1 MNRAWP
7 IPHAVP
13 CLFLALATATLTLP
27 AQESKPSAKVQPLE
41 LVRATVANE
50 VAAGKNG
57 AIKFMFRSRKQI
69 PDGVQYK
76 LYVEG
81 NEAFASM
88 TVSGDG
94 LGLTPQVERKEQEHL
109 SQLLN
114 SPAKLRKEHEQEK
127 ETLENTLRI
136 VKALPDAFLY
146 KYDGEEPGRP
156 GLGKPGD
163 RLVRLKF
170 IPNPSYSPPSHVEQV
185 LQGMNGYLLIDAN
198 AKRLARIDSTLFREV
213 SFGWGIFGHLDKG
226 GHFVVQQGEVADGY
240 WAVTEMNLHITGK
253 ILMVKNLAL
262 ISDEVFTDFQRLP
275 NDLPFPKAV
284 ELLKEETRVAQNSRG
299 IHAAD
304 TTARR

>member
-1 MNRAWP
+1 MNRALS
-7 IPHAVP
+7 IRCAAR
-13 CLFLALATATLTLP
+13 CFLLVLGSVVSLP
-27 AQESKPSAKVQPLE
+27 AQVAKPSTNVQPLE

-50 VAAGKNG
+50 VAAGQNTTV
-57 AIKFMFRSRKQI
+57 KFTFRSRKQI

-88 TVSGDG
+88 TIGG
-94 LGLTPQVERKEQEHL
+94 NGQGLTPQVERKEQEHL
-109 SQLLN
+109 SQLLS
-114 SPAKLRKEHEQEK
+114 SPAKLCKEHEQEK

-146 KYDGEEPGRP
+146 EYDGEESSRP

-170 IPNPSYSPPSHVEQV
+170 TANPSYSPPSHVEQV
-185 LQGMNGYLLIDAN
+185 LQGMNGYLLIDAT

-226 GHFVVQQGEVADGY
+226 GRFVVQQGEAADGY

-253 ILMVKNLAL
+253 ILMVKSLSL
-262 ISDEVFTDFQRLP
+262 ISDEVFSDFQRLP
-275 NDLPFPKAV
+275 DDLPFPKAV
-284 ELLKEETRVAQNSRG
+284 ELLREETRVAQNNHA
-299 IHAAD
+299 IHAPD
-304 TTARR
+304 TTASR